1 MLLDDLPTWRS
12 MSSYEVADS
21 EQLVSMAAAEFAAIP
36 AYAGNPAYP
45 AIPKISKTLIS
56 YLAGLT
62 VTTPYYRGDCD
73 ERIKGLVE
81 PHVTRCMDTLNTMN
95 AAAYKTFVKEK
106 LKIWFDLAPK
116 AARSSVAGSVDGAVD
131 GVGEAIPPCDEGE
144 EGQIKGDVPSLD

>member
-21 EQLVSMAAAEFAAIP
+21 EQLVLMAGAEYAAIP
-36 AYAGNPAYP
+36 AYAGNPAYA

-62 VTTPYYRGDCD
+62 VTAPYYRGDCD
-73 ERIKGLVE
+73 ERIKGLAE
-81 PHVTRCMDTLNTMN
+81 PYVTRCMDTLNTIN
-95 AAAYKTFVKEK
+95 AAAYKKFLQDK

-116 AARSSVAGSVDGAVD
+116 AARSSVAGAVD
-131 GVGEAIPPCDEGE
+131 GDGDGDREDIPPPDEGE
-144 EGQIKGDVPSLD
+144 EGQIKGDAPSLD